1 MDKLHVAIIFGGKS
15 AEHEI
20 SIRSA
25 QSIINYIDKSKYHI
39 HLIFI
44 NKAGNWKVMP
54 SSLVFDFGK
63 PLNTNYFTQDLAFS
77 GVEGRRFFVPAEGNN
92 PLKIDVI
99 FPVLHG
105 PYGEDGTVQGLFR
118 VLQLP
123 FVGCDVMGSAA
134 GMDKDV
140 MKRLLIEAGIPI
152 GKYLACYAFNA
163 PAFEEVETQLGLPV
177 YIKPARMGSSVGIS
191 KVNNEAEYIE
201 ACKEAFRYDHK
212 IVIEENINGMEIE
225 CAVLG
230 NRFPE
235 ASTVGRIISYHDFYT
250 YDSKYLDDKGFKIEI
265 PAEIAPESIEAVR
278 MMAIRVFKAVE
289 AEGLGRVD
297 VFLKDNGDILVN
309 EINTLPGFTNIS
321 MYPML
326 WEKSGLT
333 YTELI
338 DRLIGLA
345 IERWEAD
352 KQLTSSI

>member
-1 MDKLHVAIIFGGKS
+1 MEKIHVAIIFGGKS

-20 SIRSA
+20 SVRSA
-25 QSIINYIDKSKYHI
+25 QSIIQNINLEKYHV

-44 NKAGNWKVMP
+44 DKEGHWKMMP
-54 SSLVFDFGK
+54 SKMVFELDH
-63 PLNTNYFTQDLAFS
+63 PLNISYFTEDVAFACMENS
-77 GVEGRRFFVPAEGNN
+77 KLFLPGEGNTSI
-92 PLKIDVI
+92 KVDVV

-105 PYGEDGTVQGLFR
+105 PYGEDGTIQGLFR
-118 VLQLP
+118 ILQLP

-152 GKYLACYAFNA
+152 GKYMGCYRHNA
-163 PAFEEVETQLGLPV
+163 PDFEEVEEKLGLPV
-177 YIKPARMGSSVGIS
+177 YIKPAKMGSSVGIS
-191 KVNNEAEYIE
+191 KVETQSAYTEALE
-201 ACKEAFRYDHK
+201 EAFKYDHK
-212 IVIEENINGMEIE
+212 IVIEENIIGMEIE

-235 ASTVGRIISYHDFYT
+235 ASTVGRITSFHDFYT

-265 PAEIAPESIEAVR
+265 PAPIDPDSIEAIR
-278 MMAIRVFKAVE
+278 KMAIRVFQALE
-289 AEGLGRVD
+289 SEGLGRID
-297 VFLKDNGDILVN
+297 VFLKENGEILVN

-326 WEKSGLT
+326 WEKSGLA
-333 YTELI
+333 YPDLI
-338 DRLIGLA
+338 DRLIDLA

-352 KQLTSSI
+352 HQLKSSI